1 MGVFAFDDDFV
12 STIAPPKLYKALAK
26 DADEIVPK
34 VIPVIQPVEIVEG
47 NGGPGTIKKLT
58 VVEDGKSTF
67 ILHKVEA
74 VDEANLGY
82 NYSLIGG
89 TGLDESLE
97 KVEFVTSVVAGS
109 DGGSI
114 VKISVKYHTKG
125 DATLSDAV
133 REETKGKGTGLL
145 KAVEGYVLANPD
157 Y

>member
-1 MGVFAFDDDFV
+1 MGVFAFEDDFV
-12 STIAPPKLYKALAK
+12 STVAPPKLYKALAK

-34 VIPVIQPVEIVEG
+34 VIPVIQGVEIVEG

-58 VVEDGKSTF
+58 AVEDGKTSF
-67 ILHKVEA
+67 ILHKVGA
-74 VDEANLGY
+74 VDEAKLGY
-82 NYSLIGG
+82 NYSLVGG

-97 KVEFVTSVVAGS
+97 KVEFETSVVAGS

-125 DATLSDAV
+125 DAALSDAV
-133 REETKGKGTGLL
+133 RDETKGKGTGLL
-145 KAVEGYVLANPD
+145 KAIEGYVLANPN

>member
-1 MGVFAFDDDFV
+1 
-12 STIAPPKLYKALAK
+12 
-26 DADEIVPK
+26 
-34 VIPVIQPVEIVEG
+34 
-47 NGGPGTIKKLT
+47 
-58 VVEDGKSTF
+58 
-67 ILHKVEA
+67 

-82 NYSLIGG
+82 NYSLVGG

-125 DATLSDAV
+125 DAALSDAV

-145 KAVEGYVLANPD
+145 KAVEGYVLANPN

>member
-1 MGVFAFDDDFV
+1 VINDIRRNLNKYLIEIILIKFYLQLEIIYKNNYNC
-12 STIAPPKLYKALAK
+12 IA
-26 DADEIVPK
+26 
-34 VIPVIQPVEIVEG
+34 
-47 NGGPGTIKKLT
+47 
-58 VVEDGKSTF
+58 DGKTTF

-82 NYSLIGG
+82 NYSLVGG

>member
-58 VVEDGKSTF
+58 VVEDGKTTF

>member
-1 MGVFAFDDDFV
+1 MGVFAFEDDFV

-26 DADEIVPK
+26 DADVIVPK
-34 VIPVIQPVEIVEG
+34 VIPVIQGVEIVEG

-58 VVEDGKSTF
+58 AVEDGKTSF

-82 NYSLIGG
+82 NYSLVGG

-145 KAVEGYVLANPD
+145 KAIEGYVLANPD

>member
-58 VVEDGKSTF
+58 VVEDGKTTF

-82 NYSLIGG
+82 NYSLVGG

-114 VKISVKYHTKG
+114 VKILVKYHTKG
-125 DATLSDAV
+125 DAALSDAV

-145 KAVEGYVLANPD
+145 KAVEGYVLANPN

>member
-58 VVEDGKSTF
+58 VVEDGKTTF

-82 NYSLIGG
+82 NYSLVGG

-125 DATLSDAV
+125 DAALSDAV

-145 KAVEGYVLANPD
+145 KAVEGYVLANPN

>member
-58 VVEDGKSTF
+58 VVEDGKTSF

>member
-58 VVEDGKSTF
+58 VVEDGKTSF

-145 KAVEGYVLANPD
+145 KAVEGYVLANPN

>member
-58 VVEDGKSTF
+58 VVEDGKTTF

-82 NYSLIGG
+82 NYSLVGG

-125 DATLSDAV
+125 DAALSDAV